1 MGARYPMAVAVVI
14 GRLGGSW
21 NGQPLGF
28 SLLVLCWV
36 MLVEKQTE
44 DGLRSFKSSLGSQA
58 PADIRGADDIKSQAQ
73 LGSIR
78 PSEVRKAT
86 GFLTLSYLPQAHK

>member
-1 MGARYPMAVAVVI
+1 M
-14 GRLGGSW
+14 L
-21 NGQPLGF
+21 
-28 SLLVLCWV
+28 V

-44 DGLRSFKSSLGSQA
+44 DGLQSFKSSPGSQA

-78 PSEVRKAT
+78 PSKVRKAT
-86 GFLTLSYLPQAHK
+86 GFLTLSSLP